1 MVNHT
6 LPDTTVI
13 LGIPIDNLDLN
24 ETIARIFTL
33 AEDYELDGR
42 PRTAVLVD
50 IDTIIC
56 LNAGSQNVY
65 DPDGRLINILRQ
77 SDLMIPAGFPV
88 AWAARIVGT
97 RLRQRFSGEQ
107 LFQNFLRCAEKN
119 EKSIFLLGNGPGF
132 NHYAVQVIKQAHP
145 GLKIAGTP
153 VPAPDETKS
162 RDFRDSL
169 LEKINADAADFLILD
184 LREPAT
190 GAWFE
195 KYRYRLYVP
204 LTIVVIGTRG
214 LLRAACK
221 KHRSRSR
228 YFSPWKTA
236 SGLPMVLPGIWK
248 RFFYSSM
255 MFGLTIMPL
264 VLYQQYKQ
272 LAYKLFR
279 TKAPVTS
286 IKSHFSKSGR
296 GIALRVISLPDPLDA
311 SVVEEIKQELKHLI
325 EIASKVVL
333 DFSAVNF
340 MDSSGLGLLLSL
352 WRTAAAKNCEIFIIN
367 IRPPV
372 YRFLRLS
379 RTLDF
384 FEKNMCENIDDVIGV
399 LCQRSDSAPFYYLA
413 LIRGNAAV
421 FHMYGELDASRVI
434 DMDFSAVIDTIGEKH
449 AVFNLSGL
457 DFIDSAG
464 MQFFVKIHRYTAG
477 NGRTCILCGLRQH
490 VYQVFRIMRLDRMF
504 AITDDLSAAETLLQ
518 KKE

>member
-1 MVNHT
+1 MTNHT

-50 IDTIIC
+50 IDTVIC
-56 LNAGSQNVY
+56 LNAGFQNVY
-65 DPDGRLINILRQ
+65 DPDGRLINMLRQ
-77 SDLMIPAGFPV
+77 SDLMIPAGLPV

-97 RLRQRFSGEQ
+97 RLKRRFSGEQ
-107 LFQNFLRCAEKN
+107 LFRIFLSCAEKK
-119 EKSIFLLGNGPGF
+119 EKSIFLPGNGTGSSQD
-132 NHYAVQVIKQAHP
+132 AVQVIKQTHP
-145 GLKIAGTP
+145 DLKIAGTP
-153 VPAPDETKS
+153 APAESKP
-162 RDFRDSL
+162 RDLRDPL
-169 LEKINADAADFLILD
+169 LEKINASATDFLILD
-184 LREPAT
+184 VQEPAT

-204 LTIVVIGTRG
+204 LTIVVIGTQG
-214 LLRAACK
+214 LIQAGRK
-221 KHRSRSR
+221 K
-228 YFSPWKTA
+228 SPDRIHPFYPGKTA
-236 SGLPMVLPGIWK
+236 PGLPVLLPGIWK
-248 RFFYSSM
+248 RFFYTSM

-286 IKSHFSKSGR
+286 VKSHFSKSGR

-311 SVVEEIKQELKHLI
+311 SVVEEIKQEIKHLI

-352 WRTAAAKNCEIFIIN
+352 WRTAAAKDREIFIIN

-384 FEKNMCENIDDVIGV
+384 FEKNMCENIDDVIDM
-399 LCQRSDSAPFYYLA
+399 LCRRSDSAPFYYLA

-434 DMDFSAVIDTIGEKH
+434 DMDFNAVIDTIGEKH
-449 AVFNLSGL
+449 AVFNLYGL
-457 DFIDSAG
+457 DFIDSSG
-464 MQFFVKIHRYTAG
+464 MQFFVKIHRYTAA
-477 NGRTCILCGLRQH
+477 NGRTCILCGLREH
-490 VYQVFRIMRLDRMF
+490 VYQVFRILRLDRMF
-504 AITDDLSAAETLLQ
+504 LITNDLSEAEDVLYR
-518 KKE
+518 KE